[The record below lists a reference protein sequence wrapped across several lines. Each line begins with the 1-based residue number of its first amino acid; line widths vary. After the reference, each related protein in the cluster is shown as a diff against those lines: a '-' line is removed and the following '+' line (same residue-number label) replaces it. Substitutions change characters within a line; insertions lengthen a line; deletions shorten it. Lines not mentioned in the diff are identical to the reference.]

1 MRYFKLLNMMWIAP
15 VALVIAFVTNVA
27 NAQNI
32 RQELAAS
39 SALETIKKRG
49 AMRVGH
55 ASFVPWAMRSKTG
68 EIIGYEIDIA
78 NRLATDAGWG
88 VEFVPT
94 AFDGIIPGL
103 LAGKFDVIITGMA
116 QTQKRNLTVNFTI
129 PYQHFISAIAANK
142 KLIAGV
148 SSFEELNRPDV
159 NIASRRGG
167 FSKDILAAAF
177 PNATFRW
184 FDDDAQ
190 VFQEVINGNAH
201 LGFGPEPKPTFFVLQ
216 NQDILVKPEWSVGN
230 SPVPSIPGAFAIRKG
245 DYDFM
250 NFLNNWIAQRQND
263 GFMKERRNFWFA
275 TMGWFEDVEKNP
287 FKLK

>member
-1 MRYFKLLNMMWIAP
+1 MKLLKSLHILWIAP
-15 VALVIAFVTNVA
+15 VALGVALATSAA
-27 NAQNI
+27 NAQDV
-32 RQELAAS
+32 RQQLVAS

-49 AMRVGH
+49 TMRVGH
-55 ASFVPWAMRSKTG
+55 SSFVPWAMRSKTG

-78 NRLATDAGWG
+78 ERLAKDAGFE

-94 AFDGIIPGL
+94 AFDGIIPAL
-103 LAGKFDVIITGMA
+103 LGGKFDIIITGMA

-129 PYQHFISAIAANK
+129 PYQHFISAIAANA
-142 KLIAGV
+142 KLVAGMT
-148 SSFEELNRPDV
+148 SYEDLNRPDV

-177 PNATFRW
+177 PKATFRW

-190 VFQEVINGNAH
+190 VFQEVINGKAH
-201 LGFGPEPKPTFFVLQ
+201 VGFGPEPKPTFFALQYTDVLT
-216 NQDILVKPEWSVGN
+216 KPAWSIGK
-230 SPVPSIPGAFAIRKG
+230 SPVPSIPGAFAVRKG
-245 DYDFM
+245 DHDFL

-263 GFMKERRNFWFA
+263 GWMQERRNFWFA
-275 TMGWFEDVEKNP
+275 SMGWFEDVEKNP

>member
-1 MRYFKLLNMMWIAP
+1 MKFFKLLGLFWLIPIVLAATVTTNAANALDIRQQL
-15 VALVIAFVTNVA
+15 VAL
-27 NAQNI
+27 
-32 RQELAAS
+32 

-49 AMRVGH
+49 SMRVGH

-68 EIIGYEIDIA
+68 KTIGYEIDIA
-78 NRLATDAGWG
+78 SRLAKDAGWE

-94 AFDGIIPGL
+94 AFDGIIPAL
-103 LAGKFDVIITGMA
+103 LGGKFDIIITGMA

-142 KLIAGV
+142 KLVKGMTSYAD
-148 SSFEELNRPDV
+148 LNRSDV

-167 FSKDILAAAF
+167 FSKGILMAAF
-177 PNATFRW
+177 PKATFRW

-190 VFQEVINGNAH
+190 VFQEVINGKAH

-216 NQDILVKPEWSVGN
+216 YPEQLTKPAWSVGT
-230 SPVPSIPGAFAIRKG
+230 SPVPSIPGAFAVRKG
-245 DYDFM
+245 DHDFL

-263 GFMKERRNFWFA
+263 GWMQARRDYWFA
-275 TMGWFEDVEKNP
+275 SMGWFADVEKNP
-287 FKLK
+287 YKLK